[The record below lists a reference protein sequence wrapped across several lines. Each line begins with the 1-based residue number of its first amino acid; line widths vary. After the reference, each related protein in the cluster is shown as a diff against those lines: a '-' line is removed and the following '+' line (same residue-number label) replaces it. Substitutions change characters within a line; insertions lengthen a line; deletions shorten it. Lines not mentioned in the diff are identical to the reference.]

1 MSSSTRFWIGG
12 GGAMLPLLVTLLAV
26 DLGPLIDNAPHIT
39 VGTYVGAAIRYLVLF
54 TIGGVVAALNSDE
67 VQPIKLVQ
75 LGIAAPALISTYV
88 NAQPPKPPATQT
100 AALHVSMLSLDV
112 VSTAHAAGIGAG
124 EDRSI
129 IAADFFSDVLRSA
142 IAPLPRLEPPPP
154 PPPPPPQPAPVLDR
168 AAVDRAIENAR
179 ASAARATAAADRAA
193 SEAAKLDHQSTPE
206 AISSVQRSAAES
218 QSAAQKAQGDI
229 KTLGEVSKAGAR

>member
-1 MSSSTRFWIGG
+1 
-12 GGAMLPLLVTLLAV
+12 MLPLLVTLLAV
-26 DLGPLIDNAPHIT
+26 DLGPLIDNAPHLT

-88 NAQPPKPPATQT
+88 NAQPPKPPSTQT
-100 AALHVSMLSLDV
+100 ASLHVSMLSLDV

-129 IAADFFSDVLRSA
+129 IVADFFSDVLRSA

-154 PPPPPPQPAPVLDR
+154 PRPAQQPAPVLDR

-179 ASAARATAAADRAA
+179 ASAASATAAADKAA
-193 SEAAKLDHQSTPE
+193 SDAAKLDHQSTPE
-206 AISSVQRSAAES
+206 TISSVQR
-218 QSAAQKAQGDI
+218 
-229 KTLGEVSKAGAR
+229 